1 VLQLLVL
8 GTFNL
13 YILCSSAKYQ
23 KYSGPHKVENHRS
36 MAWCCKANPKFNPSR
51 EATAD
56 GAFCSY
62 IFKYINYKSEHS
74 ADDIKCSF

>member
-1 VLQLLVL
+1 MLQLLVL

-56 GAFCSY
+56 GASCPY
-62 IFKYINYKSEHS
+62 IFKCINCKSEHS
-74 ADDIKCSF
+74 ADNIKCSF